1 MITFNLIRKKRPNGK
16 IAKFYNNYE
25 SLNLFGKALWHII
38 FVNWIPMVASIALLL
53 IAGICW
59 NFVECPG
66 FFYTAL
72 SLVGVTFLPWIVYG
86 FSSIFRKEDILE

>member
-25 SLNLFGKALWHII
+25 NLNWFQKALWHII

-53 IAGICW
+53 IAGITW
-59 NFVECPG
+59 NFVDCPG